1 MNLRRCCSARNRDE
15 EAAMAASA
23 APFPIQE
30 TTIAALQAA
39 YVSGRATAVSVCH
52 AHLDRIAAF

>member
-1 MNLRRCCSARNRDE
+1 
-15 EAAMAASA
+15 MAASA

-39 YVSGRATAVSVCH
+39 YVSGRVTAVSVCH
-52 AHLDRIAAF
+52 ALLDRIAAFDRKGETDAGAGG